1 MPSNVKKFALALT
14 TNQVDFELPI
24 RILDMA
30 NYEDSLGR
38 ILADHRESNR
48 TSFISEW
55 IRTTPDPVENMFG
68 SLTYFAI
75 PKSYLQQGLKLFL
88 LVKDEQQPSMTS
100 FPTEVTGE
108 AVIAQGNEDLG

>member
-1 MPSNVKKFALALT
+1 MPSNVRKFALALT

-24 RILDMA
+24 RVLDMA
-30 NYEDSLGR
+30 NYEDSLAR

-55 IRTTPDPVENMFG
+55 IRTAPDSVENMFG

-75 PKSYLQQGLKLFL
+75 PKSFLQQGLKLFL
-88 LVKDEQQPSMTS
+88 LIKDETVPSMTS
-100 FPTEVTGE
+100 FPTEVVGE
-108 AVIAQGNEDLG
+108 AVV

>member
-1 MPSNVKKFALALT
+1 MPSNVRKFALALT
-14 TNQVDFELPI
+14 TNQIDFELPI

-48 TSFISEW
+48 CSFISEW
-55 IRTTPDPVENMFG
+55 IRTAPDSVENMFG

-75 PKSYLQQGLKLFL
+75 PKSFL
-88 LVKDEQQPSMTS
+88 
-100 FPTEVTGE
+100 
-108 AVIAQGNEDLG
+108 